1 MERRRSIWG
10 GESYRCAHRTCTG
23 AVLIRP
29 WHGER
34 GDGAALSSSVA
45 SRRLACIAR
54 SAFSELHRQ
63 SREVNSCALSP
74 RSSHGICLSCPPWN
88 FASSD
93 PLPPLL
99 GRDLLLRGRA
109 GAGVRPRF
117 PSIGDRYWRYLV
129 LLQLEISS
137 LCCGILT
144 RLRPLLN
151 VSAGRRRARVGG
163 VGARGLRSPCGTFSH
178 WLA

>member
-34 GDGAALSSSVA
+34 DDGAALSSSVA

-93 PLPPLL
+93 PLPPFL

-109 GAGVRPRF
+109 GAGAPALPFHRRSVLAVPCSSSARDILIVLWNTSPATSVAERICRAPTRP
-117 PSIGDRYWRYLV
+117 G
-129 LLQLEISS
+129 
-137 LCCGILT
+137 
-144 RLRPLLN
+144 
-151 VSAGRRRARVGG
+151 GRSRRSG
-163 VGARGLRSPCGTFSH
+163 PP
-178 WLA
+178 

>member
-34 GDGAALSSSVA
+34 DDGAALSSSVA
-45 SRRLACIAR
+45 SRRLVCIAR
-54 SAFSELHRQ
+54 AAFSELHRQ

-129 LLQLEISS
+129 LLQLEYRLIVLWYTNPATSIAERI
-137 LCCGILT
+137 CRAPT
-144 RLRPLLN
+144 RPG
-151 VSAGRRRARVGG
+151 GRSRRSG
-163 VGARGLRSPCGTFSH
+163 PP
-178 WLA
+178 

>member
-54 SAFSELHRQ
+54 AAFSELHRQ

-129 LLQLEISS
+129 LLQLEI
-137 LCCGILT
+137 LVLVGITCNLIVLWNTNPATSVAERICRAPT
-144 RLRPLLN
+144 RPG
-151 VSAGRRRARVGG
+151 GRSRRSG
-163 VGARGLRSPCGTFSH
+163 PP
-178 WLA
+178 